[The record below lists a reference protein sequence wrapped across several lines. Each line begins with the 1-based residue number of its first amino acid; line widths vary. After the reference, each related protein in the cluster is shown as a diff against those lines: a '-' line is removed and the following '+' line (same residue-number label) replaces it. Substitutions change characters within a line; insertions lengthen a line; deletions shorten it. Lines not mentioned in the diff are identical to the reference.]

1 VNVWR
6 RSSTRADR
14 PTDSHSAT
22 PTIGASV
29 GTGSTDI
36 APKFG
41 SRPCSVGHPLL
52 QSPTEVPSPEPVDAT
67 RHKTKGKDFAW
78 FLVSELLQVF
88 VALISVRLVT
98 SNLAK
103 LDYGRYG
110 GIYGMVGF
118 GTALCASWP
127 LLVIAQSVVRDRE
140 DPRKVAHSSISYLF
154 MLSGAGV
161 IAIGALG
168 AWRLPGVSLAVM
180 VSLAAAELFGGA
192 TVAAQG
198 ALAQSVLGAR
208 YAAMCRIAISLTRL
222 SALGYLT
229 ATHRFSLLNIGIA
242 YTVAFALTNVLI
254 ALWLRSKL
262 GFLPRPGRR
271 DRAHLKRA
279 TAFMGTTGAHV
290 LTEDGDK
297 TVMAM
302 TNHLDDGALYYIA
315 YRFTLL
321 GAIPFVVMASAS
333 HTEFVQPGTRENEHI
348 DRAIRYTFIA
358 FTYSCIFAMGAYLF
372 GHFLLSIIA
381 PKYQDATP
389 ILRWLSL
396 LVIVRSGRDFAQNAL
411 LGLGR
416 IRTRFFIGLAT
427 TIVAMTLY
435 IALIPSKSWR
445 GALIATL
452 VAEVFTVALSWIALV
467 HYQRVENVRLGEEA
481 LASAEIAG

>member
-1 VNVWR
+1 LLK
-6 RSSTRADR
+6 S
-14 PTDSHSAT
+14 PTD
-22 PTIGASV
+22 
-29 GTGSTDI
+29 
-36 APKFG
+36 
-41 SRPCSVGHPLL
+41 L
-52 QSPTEVPSPEPVDAT
+52 PSPEPVDAP

-78 FLVSELLQVF
+78 FLASELLQVI
-88 VALISVRLVT
+88 VALVSFSIVT
-98 SNLAK
+98 GNLLK
-103 LDYGRYG
+103 VDYGRYA

-127 LLVIAQSVVRDRE
+127 LLVIAQSVVRDGE
-140 DPRKVAHSSISYLF
+140 DPRKVAHSSIAYLF
-154 MLSGAGV
+154 MLSGLGV

-208 YAAMCRIAISLTRL
+208 FAAMCRIAISLTRL
-222 SALGYLT
+222 AALGFLT
-229 ATHRFSLLNIGIA
+229 ITNRFSLLNIGVT
-242 YTVAFALTNVLI
+242 YTVAFAATNVLV
-254 ALWLRSKL
+254 ALWLRPKL
-262 GFLPRPGRR
+262 GFFPRPGRR
-271 DRAHLKRA
+271 DRVHLKRA

-302 TNHLDDGALYYIA
+302 TNHLEDGALYYAA
-315 YRFTLL
+315 YRVTLL
-321 GAIPFVVMASAS
+321 GTIPFVVMASAS
-333 HTEFVQPGTRENEHI
+333 HTEFVQPGRHENDHI
-348 DRAIRYTFIA
+348 DRAIRYTFVA
-358 FTYSCIFAMGAYLF
+358 FTYSCIFAMGTYLF
-372 GHFLLSIIA
+372 GRVLLSIIA
-381 PKYQDATP
+381 PKYQDATS
-389 ILRWLSL
+389 ILRWLAL

-416 IRTRFFIGLAT
+416 IRARFFIGMAT

-452 VAEVFTVALSWIALV
+452 VAEVFTVVLSWIALV
-467 HYQRVENVRLGEEA
+467 HYQRVENVRLAEEA
-481 LASAEIAG
+481 TVAAAVDSPSES

>member
-1 VNVWR
+1 LLSSADLSPSEPIDAPR
-6 RSSTRADR
+6 R
-14 PTDSHSAT
+14 
-22 PTIGASV
+22 
-29 GTGSTDI
+29 
-36 APKFG
+36 
-41 SRPCSVGHPLL
+41 
-52 QSPTEVPSPEPVDAT
+52 
-67 RHKTKGKDFAW
+67 KTKGKDFAW
-78 FLVSELLQVF
+78 FLASELLQVM
-88 VALISVRLVT
+88 VALVSVRLVT
-98 SNLAK
+98 SNLETV
-103 LDYGRYG
+103 DYGRYG

-127 LLVIAQSVVRDRE
+127 LLVIAQSVVRDGE
-140 DPRKVAHSSISYLF
+140 DPRKVAHSSIAYLF
-154 MLSGAGV
+154 MLSGLGV
-161 IAIGALG
+161 IAIGVLG
-168 AWRLPGVSLAVM
+168 AWRLPGVSLGVM

-198 ALAQSVLGAR
+198 ALAQSVIGAR
-208 YAAMCRIAISLTRL
+208 YAAMCRIAISMTRL
-222 SALGYLT
+222 ASLGYLT
-229 ATHRFSLLNIGIA
+229 ATHRFSLLNIGVA
-242 YTVAFALTNVLI
+242 YTVAFAVTNVLI
-254 ALWLRSKL
+254 ALWLRPKL

-321 GAIPFVVMASAS
+321 GAIPFVVMATAS
-333 HTEFVQPGTRENEHI
+333 HAEFVQPGTHENEHI

-358 FTYSCIFAMGAYLF
+358 FTYSCIFAMIAYLF
-372 GHFLLSIIA
+372 GQFLLGIIA
-381 PKYQDATP
+381 PKYQNAAP
-389 ILRWLSL
+389 ILHWLSL
-396 LVIVRSGRDFAQNAL
+396 LIIVRSGRDFAQNAL

-445 GALIATL
+445 GALVATL
-452 VAEVFTVALSWIALV
+452 VAEVFTVVLSWIALV
-467 HYQRVENVRLGEEA
+467 HYQRVENVRLAEEA
-481 LASAEIAG
+481 IAAAP